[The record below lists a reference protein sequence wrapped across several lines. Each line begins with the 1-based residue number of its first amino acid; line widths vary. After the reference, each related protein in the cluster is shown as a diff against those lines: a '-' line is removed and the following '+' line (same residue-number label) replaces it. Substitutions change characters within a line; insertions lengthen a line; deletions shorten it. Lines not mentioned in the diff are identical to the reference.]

1 MNIIR
6 GLINPLKKA
15 KTKNKQTNK
24 QVKKINKIV
33 HDLKTEIERIKE
45 TQPKGISKM
54 KNLGKRT
61 GTTEYKRLKRENL
74 RHRRYDRRYISQR
87 KG

>member
-6 GLINPLKKA
+6 GLINPLKKV

>member
-1 MNIIR
+1 
-6 GLINPLKKA
+6 
-15 KTKNKQTNK
+15 
-24 QVKKINKIV
+24 V